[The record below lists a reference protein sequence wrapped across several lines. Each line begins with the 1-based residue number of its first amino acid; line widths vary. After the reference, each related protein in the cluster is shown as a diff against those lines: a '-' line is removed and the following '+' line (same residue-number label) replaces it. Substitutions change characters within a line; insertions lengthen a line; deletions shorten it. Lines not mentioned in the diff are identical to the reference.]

1 MRPDIRLEKLSKLK
15 KTTWSLEWVALKRAV
30 SFVDNN
36 LSLATDA
43 TCQLDVLWH
52 DGDALGVD
60 GAEVGVLEDADQ
72 VGLGGFLEGHDG
84 RGLEAEIGLEV
95 LGDLTDKSLEGQLA
109 DQKLGGLLVATDLTK
124 GNGARSVS
132 VWLLDTTGGWGTLTS
147 GLGSQLF
154 SWCFTTS

>member
-1 MRPDIRLEKLSKLK
+1 M
-15 KTTWSLEWVALKRAV
+15 ALKRAV

-109 DQKLGGLLVATDLTK
+109 DQKLGRLLVAADLTK
-124 GNGARSVS
+124 CDGARSES
-132 VWLLDTTGGWGTLTS
+132 VWLLHTTGGWGTLAG
-147 GLGSQLF
+147 GLGGQLLA
-154 SWCFTTS
+154 WGFTTS